1 MLEGT
6 GSSRPLPLHQN
17 DMTPWFESYH
27 LSMKSERSQR
37 NRYFS
42 VEFSHWCRI
51 VFLDLCVLTDH
62 IVLDDLVH
70 CKLILTI

>member
-27 LSMKSERSQR
+27 FIDEEREIATKSVL
-37 NRYFS
+37 FS
-42 VEFSHWCRI
+42 
-51 VFLDLCVLTDH
+51 
-62 IVLDDLVH
+62 
-70 CKLILTI
+70 